1 MKHFLLLFSFF
12 ILSSLSVARAGHL
25 PLDPEWPTSIL
36 AEDPIQVFPNP
47 ATNYFGITET
57 DGVKKIYVFNLVG
70 KRLKQF
76 LDVARDKHYF
86 IGDLPRGMYLVQ
98 MVDAQNQVIVTRRVS
113 KR

>member
-1 MKHFLLLFSFF
+1 MKHFLLLFSF
-12 ILSSLSVARAGHL
+12 IVLSSVNVARADHA
-25 PLDPEWPTSIL
+25 PLDSHWPSSIL

-57 DGVKKIYVFNLVG
+57 EGVQKIYVFNLVG

-98 MVDAQNQVIVTRRVS
+98 MVGNNNQVIVTRRVS

>member
-1 MKHFLLLFSFF
+1 MKHFLLLLIFIVLGPFTSLRADHCPLDQQRPNF
-12 ILSSLSVARAGHL
+12 IL
-25 PLDPEWPTSIL
+25 T
-36 AEDPIQVFPNP
+36 EDPIQVFPNP

-57 DGVKKIYVFNLVG
+57 KGVQKIYVFNLVG

-76 LDVARDKHYF
+76 FDIARDKHYF

-98 MVDAQNQVIVTRRVS
+98 MVDANNQVIVTRRVS